1 MLRNNMLNFLQIW
14 NNQKSKQLPDKKF
27 LEEFVL
33 AFYEIFANE
42 MASIK
47 NNQSQYIA
55 TTTGFANLI
64 GVSVQDII
72 SKTDAEI
79 PSKFSKY
86 AELFYEYDRAVERL
100 KKSMSFLDINEYANS
115 TCAYVF
121 NKKPV
126 INPHTNNVLGVLYY
140 VQQYKVTNLL
150 NMLRKMHNP
159 KSKTYHVGSPIK
171 LGTKQS
177 EVLFCILLGVKGD
190 KVIANFINEIKGSGY
205 TQQTVSNAIKELY
218 KKFDTND
225 RYSLLQ
231 QAIAQNFHLQIP
243 KSLVKYGR
251 YVLDS
256 SVIDII

>member
-1 MLRNNMLNFLQIW
+1 MLDFLQIW
-14 NNQKSKQLPDKKF
+14 NNQKRKQLPDKEF

-33 AFYEIFANE
+33 AFYEIFFNE

-47 NNQSQYIA
+47 NNKSQYIA
-55 TTTGFANLI
+55 TTTSFANLI
-64 GVSVQDII
+64 GVAVQDII
-72 SKTDAEI
+72 LKTDAEI

-86 AELFYEYDRAVERL
+86 ADLFYEYDRAVEQL
-100 KKSMSFLDINEYANS
+100 KKPISFLDINEYFNS
-115 TCAYVF
+115 IGAYVF
-121 NKKPV
+121 HKKPV

-140 VQQYKVTNLL
+140 VEQYKVTNLL

-159 KSKTYHVGSPIK
+159 KSKIDHVGRPVK

-177 EVLFCILLGVKGD
+177 EVLFCILLGIKGD
-190 KVIANFINEIKGSGY
+190 KVIAHFINEIKGSCY
-205 TQQTVSNAIKELY
+205 TQQTVSNAVKELY

-243 KSLVKYGR
+243 ISLVKYGR
-251 YVLDS
+251 YVLER